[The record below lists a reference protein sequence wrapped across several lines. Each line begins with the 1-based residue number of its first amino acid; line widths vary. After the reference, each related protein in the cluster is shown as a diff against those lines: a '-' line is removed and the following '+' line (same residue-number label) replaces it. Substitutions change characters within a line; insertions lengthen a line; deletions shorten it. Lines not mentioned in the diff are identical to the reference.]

1 MDLHL
6 RNKAF
11 VVTGAT
17 SGLGQASALELALN
31 GAQLVL
37 NARSQD
43 SLTATV
49 QMLVDAGVA
58 QSNLV
63 TIEGSIGTPE
73 VATRL
78 TAAALEN
85 FGRLDGALISVGGP
99 TGGLDSTISDEQ
111 WLDAFSTVFL
121 GMRRVARATAD
132 AMTEGGSIALVLSS
146 TVHTPIAG
154 IATSNGLR
162 PGLAML
168 VKQMSV
174 EYGPSGIRVNS
185 LLPGRFDTERVRFLD
200 AQGGDPVSARHR
212 AEAGIPLGRYGQP
225 QEFGSFAAFLLSDR
239 ASYLTGTS
247 IDLDGG
253 ARPSL

>member
-6 RNKAF
+6 RDKAF
-11 VVTGAT
+11 IVTGAT
-17 SGLGQASALELALN
+17 SGLGQATALELAHN
-31 GAQLVL
+31 GALLVL
-37 NARSQD
+37 NSRSQD
-43 SLTATV
+43 ALKATV
-49 QMLVDAGVA
+49 RMLVDAGVA
-58 QSNLV
+58 ESNLV
-63 TIEGSIGTPE
+63 TIDGSIGTPE

-78 TAAALEN
+78 TAAALEH
-85 FGRLDGALISVGGP
+85 FGRLDGALISVGVP
-99 TGGLDSTISDEQ
+99 TGGIDSTISDEQ

-132 AMTEGGSIALVLSS
+132 AMTEAGSIALVLSS
-146 TVHTPIAG
+146 TVHTPVAG

-174 EYGPSGIRVNS
+174 EYGPRGIRVNS

-200 AQGGDPVSARHR
+200 SQGGDPAGSRQR
-212 AEAGIPLGRYGQP
+212 AETGIPLGRYGHP
-225 QEFGSFAAFLLSDR
+225 GEFGAFAAFILSDR

-253 ARPSL
+253 ARPSM

>member
-6 RNKAF
+6 RDKAF
-11 VVTGAT
+11 IVTGAT
-17 SGLGQASALELALN
+17 SGLGQATALELAHN
-31 GAQLVL
+31 GALLVL
-37 NARSQD
+37 NSRSQD
-43 SLTATV
+43 ALKATV
-49 QMLVDAGVA
+49 RMLVDAGVA
-58 QSNLV
+58 ESNLV
-63 TIEGSIGTPE
+63 TIDGSIGTPE

-78 TAAALEN
+78 TAAALEH

-99 TGGLDSTISDEQ
+99 TGGIDSTISDDQ

-132 AMTEGGSIALVLSS
+132 AMTEAGSIALVLSS
-146 TVHTPIAG
+146 TVHTPVAG

-174 EYGPSGIRVNS
+174 EYGPRGIRVNS

-200 AQGGDPVSARHR
+200 SQGGDPAGSRQR
-212 AEAGIPLGRYGQP
+212 AETGIPLGRYGHP
-225 QEFGSFAAFLLSDR
+225 GEFGAFAAFILSDR

-253 ARPSL
+253 ARPSM

>member
-6 RNKAF
+6 RDKAF
-11 VVTGAT
+11 IVTGAT
-17 SGLGQASALELALN
+17 SGLGQATALELAHN
-31 GAQLVL
+31 GALLVL
-37 NARSQD
+37 NSRSQD
-43 SLTATV
+43 ALKATV
-49 QMLVDAGVA
+49 RMLVDAGVA
-58 QSNLV
+58 ESNLV
-63 TIEGSIGTPE
+63 TIDGSIGTPE

-78 TAAALEN
+78 TAAALEH

-99 TGGLDSTISDEQ
+99 TGGIDSTISDDQ

-132 AMTEGGSIALVLSS
+132 AMTEAGSIALVLSS
-146 TVHTPIAG
+146 TVHTPVAG

-174 EYGPSGIRVNS
+174 EYGPRGIRVNS
-185 LLPGRFDTERVRFLD
+185 LLPGRFDTERVRLLD
-200 AQGGDPVSARHR
+200 SQGGDPAGSRQR
-212 AEAGIPLGRYGQP
+212 AEASIPLGRYGHP
-225 QEFGSFAAFLLSDR
+225 GEFGAFAAFILSDR

-253 ARPSL
+253 ARPSM

>member
-6 RNKAF
+6 RDKAF
-11 VVTGAT
+11 IVTGAT
-17 SGLGQASALELALN
+17 SGLGQATAVELALN

-37 NARSQD
+37 NARSQE
-43 SLTATV
+43 SLAATV
-49 QMLVDAGVA
+49 QILVAAGVPE
-58 QSNLV
+58 SNLRTV
-63 TIEGSIGTPE
+63 EGSIGTPE
-73 VATRL
+73 VASQL
-78 TAAALEN
+78 TTAALEH
-85 FGRLDGALISVGGP
+85 FGRLNGALISVGGP
-99 TGGLDSTISDEQ
+99 TGGLDSTISDDQ

-121 GMRRVARATAD
+121 GMRRVARATAE
-132 AMTEGGSIALVLSS
+132 AMTTGGSIALVLSS

-174 EYGPSGIRVNS
+174 EYGPRGIRFNS

-200 AQGGDPVSARHR
+200 AQGGDPNGSRQR
-212 AEAGIPLGRYGQP
+212 AEAGIPLRRYGEP
-225 QEFGSFAAFLLSDR
+225 SEFGAFAAFILSER
-239 ASYLTGTS
+239 ASYLTGAS

-253 ARPSL
+253 ARPSV

>member
-6 RNKAF
+6 RDKAF
-11 VVTGAT
+11 IVTGAT
-17 SGLGQASALELALN
+17 SGLGQATALELAHN
-31 GAQLVL
+31 GALLVL
-37 NARSQD
+37 NSRSQD
-43 SLTATV
+43 ALKATV
-49 QMLVDAGVA
+49 RMLVDAGVA

-78 TAAALEN
+78 TAAALEH

-99 TGGLDSTISDEQ
+99 TGGIDSTISDEQ

-132 AMTEGGSIALVLSS
+132 AMTEAGSIALVLSS
-146 TVHTPIAG
+146 TVHTPVAG

-174 EYGPSGIRVNS
+174 EYGPRGIRVNS

-200 AQGGDPVSARHR
+200 SQGGDPAGSRQR
-212 AEAGIPLGRYGQP
+212 AEASIPLGRYGHP
-225 QEFGSFAAFLLSDR
+225 GEFGAFAAFILSDR

-253 ARPSL
+253 ARPSM

>member
-6 RNKAF
+6 RDKVF
-11 VVTGAT
+11 IVTGAT
-17 SGLGQASALELALN
+17 SGLGQATALELALN

-37 NARSQD
+37 NSRSQE

-49 QMLVDAGVA
+49 QMLVDAGVTEG
-58 QSNLV
+58 NLV
-63 TIEGSIGTPE
+63 TVEGSIGTPE
-73 VATRL
+73 VAAQL
-78 TAAALEN
+78 TASALEH

-99 TGGLDSTISDEQ
+99 AGGPDSTISDDQ
-111 WLDAFSTVFL
+111 WLDAFSTVFM
-121 GMRRVARATAD
+121 GMRRVARTTAD
-132 AMTEGGSIALVLSS
+132 AMTEAGSIALVLSS

-174 EYGPSGIRVNS
+174 EYGPRGIRFNA

-200 AQGGDPVSARHR
+200 AQGGDPEGSRQR

-225 QEFGSFAAFLLSDR
+225 SEFGAFAAFILSDR

>member
-6 RNKAF
+6 RDKAF
-11 VVTGAT
+11 IVTGAT
-17 SGLGQASALELALN
+17 SGLGQATALELAHN
-31 GAQLVL
+31 GALLVL
-37 NARSQD
+37 NSRSQD
-43 SLTATV
+43 ALKATV
-49 QMLVDAGVA
+49 RMLVDAGVA
-58 QSNLV
+58 ESNLV
-63 TIEGSIGTPE
+63 TIDGSIGTPE

-78 TAAALEN
+78 TAAALEH

-99 TGGLDSTISDEQ
+99 TGGIDSTISDDQ

-132 AMTEGGSIALVLSS
+132 AMTEAGSIALVLSS
-146 TVHTPIAG
+146 TVHTPVAG

-174 EYGPSGIRVNS
+174 EYGPRGIRVNS

-200 AQGGDPVSARHR
+200 SQGGDPAGSRQR
-212 AEAGIPLGRYGQP
+212 AETGIPLGRYGHP
-225 QEFGSFAAFLLSDR
+225 GEFGAFAAFILSDR

>member
-6 RNKAF
+6 RDKAF
-11 VVTGAT
+11 IVTGAT
-17 SGLGQASALELALN
+17 SGLGQATALELAHN
-31 GAQLVL
+31 GALLVL
-37 NARSQD
+37 NSRSQD
-43 SLTATV
+43 ALKATV
-49 QMLVDAGVA
+49 RMLVDAGVA

-78 TAAALEN
+78 TAAALEH

-99 TGGLDSTISDEQ
+99 TGGIDSTISDDQ

-132 AMTEGGSIALVLSS
+132 AMTEAGSIALVLSS
-146 TVHTPIAG
+146 TVHTPVAG

-174 EYGPSGIRVNS
+174 EYGPRGIRVNS

-200 AQGGDPVSARHR
+200 SQGGDPAGSRQR
-212 AEAGIPLGRYGQP
+212 AETGIPLGRYGHP
-225 QEFGSFAAFLLSDR
+225 GEFGAFAAFILSDR

-253 ARPSL
+253 ARPSM

>member
-6 RNKAF
+6 RDKAF
-11 VVTGAT
+11 IVTGAT
-17 SGLGQASALELALN
+17 SGLGQATALELAHN
-31 GAQLVL
+31 GALLVL
-37 NARSQD
+37 NSRSQD
-43 SLTATV
+43 ALKATV
-49 QMLVDAGVA
+49 RMLVDAGVA
-58 QSNLV
+58 ESNLV
-63 TIEGSIGTPE
+63 TIDGSIGTPE

-78 TAAALEN
+78 TAAALEH

-99 TGGLDSTISDEQ
+99 TGGIDSTISDEQ

-132 AMTEGGSIALVLSS
+132 AMTEAGSIALVLSS
-146 TVHTPIAG
+146 TVHTPVAG

-174 EYGPSGIRVNS
+174 EYGPRGIRVNS

-200 AQGGDPVSARHR
+200 SQGGDPAGSRQR
-212 AEAGIPLGRYGQP
+212 AETGIPLGRYGHP
-225 QEFGSFAAFLLSDR
+225 GEFGAFAAFILSDR
-239 ASYLTGTS
+239 ASYVTGTS

-253 ARPSL
+253 ARPSM

>member
-6 RNKAF
+6 RDKAF
-11 VVTGAT
+11 IVTGAT
-17 SGLGQASALELALN
+17 SGLGQATALELAHN
-31 GAQLVL
+31 GALLVL
-37 NARSQD
+37 NSRSQD
-43 SLTATV
+43 ALKATV
-49 QMLVDAGVA
+49 RMLVDAGVA
-58 QSNLV
+58 ESNLV
-63 TIEGSIGTPE
+63 TIDGSIGTPE

-78 TAAALEN
+78 TAAALEH

-99 TGGLDSTISDEQ
+99 TGGIDSTISDEQ

-132 AMTEGGSIALVLSS
+132 AMTEAGSIALVLSS
-146 TVHTPIAG
+146 TVHTPVAG

-174 EYGPSGIRVNS
+174 EYGPRGIRVNS

-200 AQGGDPVSARHR
+200 SQGGDPAGSRQR
-212 AEAGIPLGRYGQP
+212 AETGIPLGRYGHP
-225 QEFGSFAAFLLSDR
+225 GEFGAFAAFILSDR

-253 ARPSL
+253 ARPSM